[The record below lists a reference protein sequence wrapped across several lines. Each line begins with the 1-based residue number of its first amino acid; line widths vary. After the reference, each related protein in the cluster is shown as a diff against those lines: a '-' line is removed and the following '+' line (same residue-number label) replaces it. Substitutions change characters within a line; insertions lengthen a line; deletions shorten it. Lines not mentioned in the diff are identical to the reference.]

1 MLRAPKQLARNYA
14 VGMCAGYGLEL
25 RGPNSDRG
33 ERVGLRG
40 PIPPGDTPEG
50 RALLEAWV
58 AERGGRARITGS
70 KARNLNPLIRAGDG
84 ERELALA
91 WWWLHVGGAPA
102 KFTAFNARSDRLL
115 SSWHGPF
122 QHRALLPASWYVEKG
137 VRFALPGGEEFGMAA
152 VTAPVAASD
161 TGAAGDTGL
170 DSYALV
176 TRAALGGAAEIHDRM
191 PLVLPRELHDEWLD
205 PERAGD
211 AELVRKVVSVSEEI
225 SRELLG
231 IGPDAAEG
239 TTGSGGSAGSGGSRG
254 SGGSQAAEHPRLF

>member
-191 PLVLPRELHDEWLD
+191 PLVLPRALHDEWLD

-239 TTGSGGSAGSGGSRG
+239 TGGSGGSAGSGGSRG